1 MQALNMS
8 LSSHHRSGRLRG
20 FCKNDRSV
28 ISMGL
33 TSDPSQKGAV
43 SNTVRI
49 RSLVA
54 TLSIISGVMLELY
67 DYEESVLKSHFKQ
80 GLSLV

>member
-1 MQALNMS
+1 
-8 LSSHHRSGRLRG
+8 
-20 FCKNDRSV
+20 
-28 ISMGL
+28 MGL